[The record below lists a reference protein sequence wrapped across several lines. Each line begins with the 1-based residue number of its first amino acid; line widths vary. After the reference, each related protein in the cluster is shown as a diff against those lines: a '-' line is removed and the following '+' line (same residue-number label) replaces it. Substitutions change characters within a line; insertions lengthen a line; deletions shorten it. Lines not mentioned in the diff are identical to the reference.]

1 VREIRAKMR
10 KPSGFTLVELLI
22 VIIIIGILAGSMML
36 VAGSGTDTAEATK
49 IVSNLRSLKAA
60 ALMWY
65 ADNLGMSFADMETAI
80 ENAADDGLSLLQ
92 PYMDRKIA
100 FRDEEGIAPAPLLAG
115 LLFAT
120 PAEAVVGGPAPKG
133 YHFHIRGSGADRAW
147 AVSFF
152 TEGIGSGVVEKL
164 NGMKDSSGMG
174 EESGEFFM
182 IIRKS
187 PE

>member
-1 VREIRAKMR
+1 VRAIREKMKKR
-10 KPSGFTLVELLI
+10 SGFTLVELLI

-65 ADNLGMSFADMETAI
+65 ADNLGMSFDDMETAI
-80 ENAADDGLSLLQ
+80 NNADDDGLSLLQ

-100 FRDEEGIAPAPLLAG
+100 FRDEGIAPATLLAG

-120 PAEAVVGGPAPKG
+120 PAEAVVAVGKSG
-133 YHFHIRGSGADRAW
+133 YHFHVREDDDAW
-147 AVSFF
+147 AVSYFF
-152 TEGIGSGVVEKL
+152 EAPSSGVHKKLEGMLEQSGMKQSSDRKEFYMEIRQGSG
-164 NGMKDSSGMG
+164 S
-174 EESGEFFM
+174 
-182 IIRKS
+182 
-187 PE
+187 

>member
-10 KPSGFTLVELLI
+10 KRPGFTLVELLI

-65 ADNLGMSFADMETAI
+65 ADNLGKSFDDMETAI
-80 ENAADDGLSLLQ
+80 KNAADDGLSLLQ

-120 PAEAVVGGPAPKG
+120 PAEAVVGPAPKG